1 MEGDGSFYIRFR
13 TIAGNTPNIS
23 TNMKLHIASTHA
35 QTGGSIEP
43 IMSIIADFFGV
54 TLHLTKD
61 STYRIDVTSRAGFE
75 SVINYFTMC
84 PLFGYKYFNYMACV
98 KVHYLLV
105 NKAHFTQEGQTTILN
120 IMNELKNIDNF
131 EWTHLDNL

>member
-1 MEGDGSFYIRFR
+1 
-13 TIAGNTPNIS
+13 
-23 TNMKLHIASTHA
+23 
-35 QTGGSIEP
+35 
-43 IMSIIADFFGV
+43 MSRIADFFGV

-75 SVINYFTMC
+75 SVINYFSMY

-98 KVHYLLV
+98 KVNYLLD
-105 NKAHFTQEGQTTILN
+105 NKAHFTQAPGQTTILN
-120 IMNELKNIDNF
+120 ILNELNNIDNF